1 MASKTRGRPGAHN
14 DKAFQDRLTALFSGE
29 LETQLKN
36 GLAQGVFAACKV
48 VRDYATDE
56 TLEPDQRLA
65 KITEFCDV
73 VVKPA
78 LEKAETK

>member
-14 DKAFQDRLTALFSGE
+14 DKASQDHLTALFSGE

-48 VRDYATDE
+48 VLDYATDE
-56 TLEPDQRLA
+56 TLEPDQRLT
-65 KITEFCDV
+65 KITEFCKV
-73 VVKPA
+73 VVKPT

>member
-14 DKAFQDRLTALFSGE
+14 DRAFQDHLTALFSGE

-56 TLEPDQRLA
+56 TLEPDQKLK
-65 KITEFCDV
+65 KIISFCDV
-73 VVKPA
+73 VVKPS